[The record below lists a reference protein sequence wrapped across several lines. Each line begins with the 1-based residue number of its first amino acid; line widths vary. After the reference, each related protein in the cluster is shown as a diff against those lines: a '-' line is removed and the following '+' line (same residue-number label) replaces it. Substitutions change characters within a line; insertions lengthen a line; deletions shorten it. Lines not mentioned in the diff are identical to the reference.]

1 MAWLAAQGFQNLRCP
16 TPIRL
21 TLAASLVTMMRA
33 PRQPCSFTPPIHPM
47 PKKSRYQETRATC
60 IEYLLYPNRPHEVR
74 PDVRQVTCAVEEQ
87 AEWIATQK
95 AVPGTTLSP
104 LPCFLSPLIYP
115 KTSTV
120 PIGDE
125 GIESLLSQPYENGC
139 TTGFLCSQAGSVDC
153 DAAMPVL
160 GTTSSPLRDTSG
172 PNTCQRLVMTRLVK
186 SQLRTPDV
194 KCNNATEDKYQA
206 MTMII
211 HVTVQ
216 DFRPRVLSDSR
227 PVPHLSPGDRR
238 ESGALLSQVNYQAAA
253 QELDDI
259 VVLTSLPR
267 ENLLLPL
274 MTLPLTLKYEERF
287 FMRLLTTPQTGMTT
301 SSQV

>member
-1 MAWLAAQGFQNLRCP
+1 MAWLAAEGFQNLRCL

-21 TLAASLVTMMRA
+21 TLAASLVTLMRA

-60 IEYLLYPNRPHEVR
+60 IEYLLYPNRPHAVR

-95 AVPGTTLSP
+95 AG
-104 LPCFLSPLIYP
+104 
-115 KTSTV
+115 
-120 PIGDE
+120 
-125 GIESLLSQPYENGC
+125 
-139 TTGFLCSQAGSVDC
+139 
-153 DAAMPVL
+153 DAAMAVL
-160 GTTSSPLRDTSG
+160 GTTSSPLRDTVDPQHVRRSYGSSRYYIVSTEGHSG
-172 PNTCQRLVMTRLVK
+172 PTTCQRLVMIRLVK
-186 SQLRTPDV
+186 LELSTPDV

-211 HVTVQ
+211 HATVQ

-227 PVPHLSPGDRR
+227 PVPHLSPGGRR
-238 ESGALLSQVNYQAAA
+238 ESGALPSHVHVSSSSPRN
-253 QELDDI
+253 DDKN
-259 VVLTSLPR
+259 VVLRSLR
-267 ENLLLPL
+267 RVSLLLPL
-274 MTLPLTLKYEERF
+274 TTIPPLILKYEERF

>member
-60 IEYLLYPNRPHEVR
+60 IEYLLYPNRPYAVR

-95 AVPGTTLSP
+95 AVPGTT
-104 LPCFLSPLIYP
+104 
-115 KTSTV
+115 
-120 PIGDE
+120 
-125 GIESLLSQPYENGC
+125 
-139 TTGFLCSQAGSVDC
+139 
-153 DAAMPVL
+153 
-160 GTTSSPLRDTSG
+160 SSPLRDTSG
-172 PNTCQRLVMTRLVK
+172 PTTCQRLTTTRLTRLER
-186 SQLRTPDV
+186 STPDM
-194 KCNNATEDKYQA
+194 KCNSDAEDKYQA
-206 MTMII
+206 IALII

-216 DFRPRVLSDSR
+216 DFRPRVLLDSR

-238 ESGALLSQVNYQAAA
+238 E
-253 QELDDI
+253 
-259 VVLTSLPR
+259 
-267 ENLLLPL
+267 
-274 MTLPLTLKYEERF
+274 
-287 FMRLLTTPQTGMTT
+287 
-301 SSQV
+301 